1 MEKKLVFLSYIGMT
15 KIGQESPVKEHSCG
29 FFYLIFQDL
38 GDLECY
44 TSLCACVFWGF
55 NRE

>member
-1 MEKKLVFLSYIGMT
+1 MEKKLVFVSYIGMT

-44 TSLCACVFWGF
+44 ISLCACVFWGF